1 MARSGQGDILQA
13 APLMTD
19 RFAAFRHS
27 SYTRYFFSRF
37 LTSFGAQVVS
47 VSVAW
52 QMYDETRNP
61 ALLGWIGLVQFLPAL
76 LLVVVTGNA
85 ADRLGRRLVM
95 GCAVMLMMSCA
106 AAILW
111 LVLNRR
117 FEPVLILAIL
127 TLFGTARAFYG
138 PAATSLAVNLV
149 PREDFPNAVSW
160 VTTSWQVAT
169 IFGPVA
175 GALLYGLAPHAA
187 YGTATGLFIL
197 AAMLIFSIP
206 KPDQRISREP
216 PTLSSI
222 LGGFR
227 YIWKEK
233 VVLGA
238 ISLDLFAVLLGGAV
252 ALMPV
257 YARDIL
263 HVGELG
269 LGLLRAAPGIG
280 ALIAIGLITAFPIR
294 DHAGMILLAAVAFF
308 GLATAVFGAS
318 TLAWLSVLA
327 LMCVGGFDMIS
338 VYVREIIL
346 QLWTPDEV
354 RGRVNAVNSI
364 FVGASNELGE
374 TRAGFMAALIGP
386 VLTVVGGGFAAVG
399 VAAASAF
406 IFPGLR
412 RIRHLNEPDRQGR
425 PVT

>member
-1 MARSGQGDILQA
+1 MS
-13 APLMTD
+13 D

-95 GCAVMLMMSCA
+95 GCGALVMMSCA
-106 AAILW
+106 ASILM
-111 LVLNRR
+111 LVLAGN
-117 FEPVLILAIL
+117 FNPVLVLAIL

-160 VTTSWQVAT
+160 ITSSWQMAT
-169 IFGPVA
+169 IGGPVI
-175 GALLYGLAPHAA
+175 GSLLYGLAPQAA
-187 YGTATGLFIL
+187 YGTATCLFI
-197 AAMLIFSIP
+197 AAAALIFSIP
-206 KPDQRISREP
+206 RPNQIVSREP
-216 PTLSSI
+216 PTLASI
-222 LGGFR
+222 LGGFS
-227 YIWKEK
+227 YIWNNK

-238 ISLDLFAVLLGGAV
+238 VSLDLFAVLLGGAV
-252 ALMPV
+252 ALMPI

-269 LGLLRAAPGIG
+269 LGLLRASPGIG
-280 ALIAIGLITAFPIR
+280 AIIAIALITAVPIR
-294 DHAGMILLAAVAFF
+294 DHAGWILLAAVAMF

-318 TLAWLSVLA
+318 TLAWVSILA
-327 LMCVGGFDMIS
+327 LMCVGGFDMVS

-346 QLWTPDEV
+346 QLWTPDAV

-374 TRAGFMAALIGP
+374 TRAGFMAAVAGP
-386 VLTVVGGGFAAVG
+386 VFTVVAGGFAAMG
-399 VAAASAF
+399 IAALSIL
-406 IFPGLR
+406 IFPQLR
-412 RIRHLNEPDRQGR
+412 KIRTLDEQENQN
-425 PVT
+425 TKAL

>member
-1 MARSGQGDILQA
+1 MS
-13 APLMTD
+13 D

-95 GCAVMLMMSCA
+95 GCGALVMMSCA
-106 AAILW
+106 ASVLM
-111 LVLNRR
+111 LVLAGN
-117 FEPVLILAIL
+117 FNPMLVLAIL

-160 VTTSWQVAT
+160 ITSSWQMAT
-169 IFGPVA
+169 IGGPVI
-175 GALLYGLAPHAA
+175 GSLLYGLAPEAA
-187 YGTATGLFIL
+187 YGTATCLFI
-197 AAMLIFSIP
+197 AAAALIFSIP
-206 KPDQRISREP
+206 RPNQIVSREP
-216 PTLSSI
+216 PTLASI
-222 LGGFR
+222 LGGFS
-227 YIWKEK
+227 YIWNNK

-238 ISLDLFAVLLGGAV
+238 VSLDLFAVLLGGAV
-252 ALMPV
+252 ALMPI

-269 LGLLRAAPGIG
+269 LGLLRASPGIG
-280 ALIAIGLITAFPIR
+280 AIIAIALITAVPIR
-294 DHAGMILLAAVAFF
+294 DHAGWILLAAVAMF

-318 TLAWLSVLA
+318 TLAWVSILA
-327 LMCVGGFDMIS
+327 LMCVGGFDMVS

-346 QLWTPDEV
+346 QLWTPDAV

-374 TRAGFMAALIGP
+374 TRAGFMAAVAGP
-386 VLTVVGGGFAAVG
+386 VFTVVAGGFAAMG
-399 VAAASAF
+399 IAALSIL
-406 IFPGLR
+406 IFPQLR
-412 RIRHLNEPDRQGR
+412 KIRTLDEQENEK
-425 PVT
+425 TKAL

>member
-1 MARSGQGDILQA
+1 MSN
-13 APLMTD
+13 

-27 SYTRYFFSRF
+27 SYTRYFLSRF
-37 LTSFGAQVVS
+37 LTSFSAQIVS

-52 QMYDETRNP
+52 QMYDETRSA

-95 GCAVMLMMSCA
+95 GCGALVMMSCA
-106 AAILW
+106 ASILM
-111 LVLNRR
+111 LVLNGR
-117 FEPVLILAIL
+117 FEPILVLSIL

-149 PREDFPNAVSW
+149 PREDFPNAVGWITS
-160 VTTSWQVAT
+160 SWQMAT
-169 IFGPVA
+169 IAGPVV
-175 GALLYGLAPHAA
+175 GSLLYGLAPEAA
-187 YGTATGLFIL
+187 YGTATCLFI
-197 AAMLIFSIP
+197 AAATLIFSIP
-206 KPDQRISREP
+206 KPNQIVSREP
-216 PTLSSI
+216 PTLASI

-227 YIWKEK
+227 YVWKDK

-238 ISLDLFAVLLGGAV
+238 VSLDLFAVLLGGAV
-252 ALMPV
+252 ALMPI

-269 LGLLRAAPGIG
+269 LGLLRASPGIG
-280 ALIAIGLITAFPIR
+280 AIIAIALITAFPIR
-294 DHAGMILLAAVAFF
+294 DHAGWILLAAVAMF

-318 TLAWLSVLA
+318 TLAWLSILA

-374 TRAGFMAALIGP
+374 TRAGFMAAVTGP
-386 VLTVVGGGFAAVG
+386 VFTVVAGGFAAIG
-399 VAAASAF
+399 VAAAAIF

-412 RIRHLNEPDRQGR
+412 RIRHLNERDAGLAKTP
-425 PVT
+425 

>member
-1 MARSGQGDILQA
+1 MS
-13 APLMTD
+13 D

-95 GCAVMLMMSCA
+95 GCGALVMMSCA
-106 AAILW
+106 ASILM
-111 LVLNRR
+111 LVLAGN
-117 FEPVLILAIL
+117 FNPMLVLAIL

-160 VTTSWQVAT
+160 ITSSWQMAT
-169 IFGPVA
+169 IGGPVI
-175 GALLYGLAPHAA
+175 GSLLYGLAPEAA
-187 YGTATGLFIL
+187 YGTATCLFI
-197 AAMLIFSIP
+197 AAAALIFSIP
-206 KPDQRISREP
+206 RPNQIVSREP
-216 PTLSSI
+216 PTLASI
-222 LGGFR
+222 LGGFS
-227 YIWKEK
+227 YIWNNK

-238 ISLDLFAVLLGGAV
+238 VSLDLFAVLLGGAV
-252 ALMPV
+252 ALMPI

-263 HVGELG
+263 QVGELG

-280 ALIAIGLITAFPIR
+280 AIIAIALITAVPIR
-294 DHAGMILLAAVAFF
+294 DHAGWILLAAVAMF

-318 TLAWLSVLA
+318 TLAWVSILA
-327 LMCVGGFDMIS
+327 LMCVGGFDMVS

-346 QLWTPDEV
+346 QLWTPDAV

-374 TRAGFMAALIGP
+374 TRAGFMAAVAGP
-386 VLTVVGGGFAAVG
+386 VFTVVAGGFAAMG
-399 VAAASAF
+399 IAT
-406 IFPGLR
+406 L
-412 RIRHLNEPDRQGR
+412 
-425 PVT
+425 

>member
-1 MARSGQGDILQA
+1 MSN
-13 APLMTD
+13 

-37 LTSFGAQVVS
+37 LTSFAAQVVS

-95 GCAVMLMMSCA
+95 GCGALVMMSCA
-106 AAILW
+106 ASILM
-111 LVLNRR
+111 LVLSGN
-117 FEPVLILAIL
+117 FNPVLVLAIL

-160 VTTSWQVAT
+160 ITSSWQMAT
-169 IFGPVA
+169 IGGPVI
-175 GALLYGLAPHAA
+175 GSLLYGLAPEAA
-187 YGTATGLFIL
+187 YGTATCLFI
-197 AAMLIFSIP
+197 AAATLIFSIP
-206 KPDQRISREP
+206 KPNQIVSREP
-216 PTLSSI
+216 PTLASI
-222 LGGFR
+222 LGGFS
-227 YIWKEK
+227 YIWNNK

-238 ISLDLFAVLLGGAV
+238 VSLDLFAVLLGGAV
-252 ALMPV
+252 ALMPI

-280 ALIAIGLITAFPIR
+280 AIIAIALITAFPIR
-294 DHAGMILLAAVAFF
+294 DHAGWILLAAVAMF

-318 TLAWLSVLA
+318 TLAWVSILA
-327 LMCVGGFDMIS
+327 LMCVGGFDMVS

-374 TRAGFMAALIGP
+374 TRAGFMAAVAGP
-386 VLTVVGGGFAAVG
+386 VFTVVAGGFAAIGIATLSILV
-399 VAAASAF
+399 
-406 IFPGLR
+406 FPQLR
-412 RIRHLNEPDRQGR
+412 KIRTLDEQENEKTK
-425 PVT
+425 VF

>member
-1 MARSGQGDILQA
+1 MFN
-13 APLMTD
+13 

-37 LTSFGAQVVS
+37 LTSFAAQVVS

-95 GCAVMLMMSCA
+95 GCGALVMMSCA
-106 AAILW
+106 ASILM
-111 LVLNRR
+111 LVLAGN
-117 FEPVLILAIL
+117 FNPMLVLVIL

-160 VTTSWQVAT
+160 ITSSWQMAT
-169 IFGPVA
+169 IGGPVI
-175 GALLYGLAPHAA
+175 GSLLYGLAPEAA
-187 YGTATGLFIL
+187 YGTATCLFI
-197 AAMLIFSIP
+197 AAATLIFSIP
-206 KPDQRISREP
+206 KPNQIVSREP
-216 PTLSSI
+216 PTLASI
-222 LGGFR
+222 LGGFS
-227 YIWKEK
+227 YIWNNK

-238 ISLDLFAVLLGGAV
+238 VSLDLFAVLLGGAV
-252 ALMPV
+252 ALMPI

-269 LGLLRAAPGIG
+269 LGLLRASPGIG
-280 ALIAIGLITAFPIR
+280 AIIAIALITAFPIR
-294 DHAGMILLAAVAFF
+294 DHAGWILLAAVAMF

-318 TLAWLSVLA
+318 TLAWVSILA
-327 LMCVGGFDMIS
+327 LMCVGGFDMVS

-346 QLWTPDEV
+346 QLWTPDAV

-374 TRAGFMAALIGP
+374 TRAGFMAAVAGP
-386 VLTVVGGGFAAVG
+386 VFTVVAGGFAAIGIATLSVL
-399 VAAASAF
+399 
-406 IFPGLR
+406 IFPQLR
-412 RIRHLNEPDRQGR
+412 KIRTLDEQETEN
-425 PVT
+425 TKAL

>member
-1 MARSGQGDILQA
+1 MSN
-13 APLMTD
+13 

-27 SYTRYFFSRF
+27 AYARYFLSRF
-37 LTSFGAQVVS
+37 LTSFSAQIVS

-52 QMYDETRNP
+52 QMYDETRSA

-95 GCAVMLMMSCA
+95 GCGALVMMSCA
-106 AAILW
+106 ASILM
-111 LVLNRR
+111 LVLSGR
-117 FEPVLILAIL
+117 FEPILVLSIL

-149 PREDFPNAVSW
+149 PREDFPNAVGWITS
-160 VTTSWQVAT
+160 SWQMAT
-169 IFGPVA
+169 IAGPVV
-175 GALLYGLAPHAA
+175 GSLLYGLAPEAA
-187 YGTATGLFIL
+187 YGSATCLFI
-197 AAMLIFSIP
+197 AAATLIFSIP
-206 KPDQRISREP
+206 KPNQIVSREP
-216 PTLSSI
+216 PTLASI

-227 YIWKEK
+227 YVWKDK

-238 ISLDLFAVLLGGAV
+238 VSLDLFAVLLGGAV
-252 ALMPV
+252 ALMPI

-269 LGLLRAAPGIG
+269 LGLLRASPGIG
-280 ALIAIGLITAFPIR
+280 AIIAIALITAFPIR
-294 DHAGMILLAAVAFF
+294 DHAGWILLAAVAMF

-318 TLAWLSVLA
+318 TLAWVSILA

-374 TRAGFMAALIGP
+374 TRAGFMAAIAGP
-386 VLTVVGGGFAAVG
+386 VFTVVAGGFAAIG
-399 VAAASAF
+399 VAAAAIF

-412 RIRHLNEPDRQGR
+412 RIRHLNEREADSAK
-425 PVT
+425 TS

>member
-1 MARSGQGDILQA
+1 
-13 APLMTD
+13 MTD

-27 SYTRYFFSRF
+27 SYSRYFLSRF
-37 LTSFGAQVVS
+37 LTSFSVQIVS
-47 VSVAW
+47 VAVAW

-106 AAILW
+106 AAILL
-111 LVLNRR
+111 LVLNGR
-117 FEPVLILAIL
+117 FDPVLILAVL
-127 TLFGTARAFYG
+127 TLLGTARAFYG

-149 PREDFPNAVSW
+149 PRKDFANAVSW

-169 IFGPVA
+169 IFGPVV
-175 GALLYGLAPHAA
+175 GAILYGLAPQAA
-187 YGTATGLFIL
+187 YGTSVGLFVV
-197 AAMLIFSIP
+197 AAFLIFSIP
-206 KPDQRISREP
+206 KPNQQINREP
-216 PTLSSI
+216 PTLASI

-227 YIWKEK
+227 YIWKSK

-252 ALMPV
+252 ALMPI

-263 HVGELG
+263 NVGELG

-280 ALIAIGLITAFPIR
+280 AVIAIVLITSFPIR
-294 DHAGMILLAAVAFF
+294 DHAGWILLVAVALF

-318 TLAWLSVLA
+318 TLAWVSIIA

-374 TRAGFMAALIGP
+374 TRAGFMAAIAGP
-386 VLTVVGGGFAAVG
+386 VFTVVAGGIAAVG
-399 VAAASAF
+399 VAAASVF

-412 RIRHLNEPDRQGR
+412 RIRHLNAPDPQEKT
-425 PVT
+425 VA

>member
-1 MARSGQGDILQA
+1 MSN
-13 APLMTD
+13 

-37 LTSFGAQVVS
+37 LTSFAAQVVS

-95 GCAVMLMMSCA
+95 GCGALVMMSCA
-106 AAILW
+106 ASILM
-111 LVLNRR
+111 LVLAGN
-117 FEPVLILAIL
+117 FNPMLVLAIL

-160 VTTSWQVAT
+160 ITSSWQMAT
-169 IFGPVA
+169 IGGPVI
-175 GALLYGLAPHAA
+175 GSLLYGLAPQAA
-187 YGTATGLFIL
+187 YGTATCLFI
-197 AAMLIFSIP
+197 AAATLIFSIP
-206 KPDQRISREP
+206 KPNQIVSREP
-216 PTLSSI
+216 PTLASI
-222 LGGFR
+222 LGGFS
-227 YIWKEK
+227 YIWNNK

-238 ISLDLFAVLLGGAV
+238 VSLDLFAVLLGGAV
-252 ALMPV
+252 ALMPI

-269 LGLLRAAPGIG
+269 LGLLRASPGIG
-280 ALIAIGLITAFPIR
+280 AIIAIALITAFPIR
-294 DHAGMILLAAVAFF
+294 DHAGWILLAAVAMF

-318 TLAWLSVLA
+318 TLAWLSILA
-327 LMCVGGFDMIS
+327 LMCVGGFDMVS

-346 QLWTPDEV
+346 QLWTPDAV

-374 TRAGFMAALIGP
+374 TRAGFMAAVAGP
-386 VLTVVGGGFAAVG
+386 VVTVVAGGFAAIG
-399 VAAASAF
+399 IATLSIL
-406 IFPGLR
+406 IFPQLR
-412 RIRHLNEPDRQGR
+412 KIRTLDAQEDEKTK
-425 PVT
+425 VF

>member
-1 MARSGQGDILQA
+1 MSN
-13 APLMTD
+13 

-27 SYTRYFFSRF
+27 SYSRYFLSRF
-37 LTSFGAQVVS
+37 LTSFSAQIVS

-95 GCAVMLMMSCA
+95 GCGALVMMSCA
-106 AAILW
+106 ASILF
-111 LVLNRR
+111 LVLNQR
-117 FEPVLILAIL
+117 FEPTLVLAIL

-149 PREDFPNAVSW
+149 PREDFANAVGWITS
-160 VTTSWQVAT
+160 SWQLAS
-169 IFGPVA
+169 IAGPVV
-175 GALLYGLAPHAA
+175 GSLLYGLAPQAA
-187 YGTATGLFIL
+187 YGTATSLFVL
-197 AAMLIFSIP
+197 AAALIFSIP
-206 KPDQRISREP
+206 KPAQKINREP

-227 YIWKEK
+227 YIWREK

-238 ISLDLFAVLLGGAV
+238 VSLDLFAVLLGGAV

-263 HVGELG
+263 QVGELG
-269 LGLLRAAPGIG
+269 LGLLRAAPGVGAIIG
-280 ALIAIGLITAFPIR
+280 IALITAFPIR
-294 DHAGMILLAAVAFF
+294 DNAGWILIVSVIFF
-308 GLATAVFGAS
+308 GLATAVFGLS
-318 TLAWLSVLA
+318 TLAWLSILA
-327 LMCVGGFDMIS
+327 LMCVGGFDMVS

-346 QLWTPDEV
+346 QLWTPDDV

-374 TRAGFMAALIGP
+374 TRAGFMAAAIGP
-386 VLTVVGGGFAAVG
+386 VATVVLGGFAAMG
-399 VAAASAF
+399 VAAASAA
-406 IFPGLR
+406 IFPRLR
-412 RIRHLNEPDRQGR
+412 DIRHLNEDQDAKTRI
-425 PVT
+425 T

>member
-1 MARSGQGDILQA
+1 MS
-13 APLMTD
+13 D

-95 GCAVMLMMSCA
+95 GCGALVMMSCA
-106 AAILW
+106 ASILM
-111 LVLNRR
+111 LVLAGN
-117 FEPVLILAIL
+117 FNPMLVLAIL

-160 VTTSWQVAT
+160 ITSSWQMAT
-169 IFGPVA
+169 IGGPVI
-175 GALLYGLAPHAA
+175 GSLLYGLAPEAA
-187 YGTATGLFIL
+187 YGTATCLFI
-197 AAMLIFSIP
+197 AAATLIFSIP
-206 KPDQRISREP
+206 KPNQIVSREP
-216 PTLSSI
+216 PTLASI
-222 LGGFR
+222 LGGFS
-227 YIWKEK
+227 YIWNNK

-238 ISLDLFAVLLGGAV
+238 VSLDLFAVLLGGAV
-252 ALMPV
+252 ALMPI

-269 LGLLRAAPGIG
+269 LGLLRASPGIG
-280 ALIAIGLITAFPIR
+280 AIIAIALITAFPIR
-294 DHAGMILLAAVAFF
+294 DHAGWILLAAVAMF

-318 TLAWLSVLA
+318 TLAWVSILA
-327 LMCVGGFDMIS
+327 LMCVGGFDMVS

-346 QLWTPDEV
+346 QLWTPDAV

-374 TRAGFMAALIGP
+374 TRAGFMAAVAGP
-386 VLTVVGGGFAAVG
+386 VFTVVAGGFAAIGIATLSVL
-399 VAAASAF
+399 
-406 IFPGLR
+406 IFPQLR
-412 RIRHLNEPDRQGR
+412 KIRTLDEQETEN
-425 PVT
+425 TKAL

>member
-1 MARSGQGDILQA
+1 MSN
-13 APLMTD
+13 

-27 SYTRYFFSRF
+27 SYTRYFLSRF
-37 LTSFGAQVVS
+37 LTSFSAQIVS
-47 VSVAW
+47 VAVAW
-52 QMYDETRNP
+52 QMYDVTRNP

-95 GCAVMLMMSCA
+95 GCAVLVMMSCA
-106 AAILW
+106 ASILFM
-111 LVLNRR
+111 VLNGR
-117 FEPVLILAIL
+117 FEPIVILGLL

-160 VTTSWQVAT
+160 VTTSWQMAT
-169 IFGPVA
+169 IAGPVI
-175 GALLYGLAPHAA
+175 GSLLYGLAPEAA
-187 YGTATGLFIL
+187 YGTATCLFVL
-197 AAMLIFSIP
+197 AAGLIFSIP
-206 KPDQRISREP
+206 KPNQQISREP

-252 ALMPV
+252 ALMPI

-263 HVGELG
+263 QVGELG

-280 ALIAIGLITAFPIR
+280 AIIAITLITAFPIR
-294 DHAGMILLAAVAFF
+294 NHAGWILLVCVVLF

-318 TLAWLSVLA
+318 TIAWLSILA
-327 LMCVGGFDMIS
+327 LMCVGGFDMVS

-374 TRAGFMAALIGP
+374 TRAGFMAAVAGP
-386 VLTVVGGGFAAVG
+386 VVTVVGGGLAAIG

-406 IFPGLR
+406 IFPRLR
-412 RIRHLNEPDRQGR
+412 RIRTLDDQRDQKAK
-425 PVT
+425 VF

>member
-1 MARSGQGDILQA
+1 MS
-13 APLMTD
+13 D

-37 LTSFGAQVVS
+37 LTSFAAQVVS

-95 GCAVMLMMSCA
+95 GCGALVMMSCA
-106 AAILW
+106 ASILM
-111 LVLNRR
+111 LVLAGN
-117 FEPVLILAIL
+117 FNPMLVLVIL

-160 VTTSWQVAT
+160 ITSSWQMAT
-169 IFGPVA
+169 IGGPVI
-175 GALLYGLAPHAA
+175 GSLLYGLAPEAA
-187 YGTATGLFIL
+187 YGTATCLFI
-197 AAMLIFSIP
+197 AAATLIFSIP
-206 KPDQRISREP
+206 KPNQIVSREP
-216 PTLSSI
+216 PTLASI
-222 LGGFR
+222 LGGFS
-227 YIWKEK
+227 YIWNNK

-238 ISLDLFAVLLGGAV
+238 VSLDLFAVLLGGAV
-252 ALMPV
+252 ALMPI

-269 LGLLRAAPGIG
+269 LGLLRASPGIG
-280 ALIAIGLITAFPIR
+280 AIIAIALITAFPIR
-294 DHAGMILLAAVAFF
+294 DHAGWILLAAVAMF

-318 TLAWLSVLA
+318 TLAWVSILA
-327 LMCVGGFDMIS
+327 LMCVGGFDMVS

-346 QLWTPDEV
+346 QLWTPDAV

-374 TRAGFMAALIGP
+374 TRAGFMAAVAGP
-386 VLTVVGGGFAAVG
+386 VFTVVAGGFAAIGIATLSVL
-399 VAAASAF
+399 
-406 IFPGLR
+406 IFPQLR
-412 RIRHLNEPDRQGR
+412 KIRTLDEQETEN
-425 PVT
+425 TKAL

>member
-1 MARSGQGDILQA
+1 MSN
-13 APLMTD
+13 

-37 LTSFGAQVVS
+37 LTSFAAQIVS

-52 QMYDETRNP
+52 QMYDETRSA
-61 ALLGWIGLVQFLPAL
+61 ALLGWIGLVQFLPAF

-95 GCAVMLMMSCA
+95 GCGALVMMSCA
-106 AAILW
+106 ASILM
-111 LVLNRR
+111 LVLTGN
-117 FEPVLILAIL
+117 FNPMLVLAIL

-160 VTTSWQVAT
+160 ITSSWQMAT
-169 IFGPVA
+169 IGGPVI
-175 GALLYGLAPHAA
+175 GSLLYGLAPQAA
-187 YGTATGLFIL
+187 YGTATCLFI
-197 AAMLIFSIP
+197 AAATLIFSIP
-206 KPDQRISREP
+206 KPNQIVSREP
-216 PTLSSI
+216 PTLASI
-222 LGGFR
+222 LGGFS
-227 YIWKEK
+227 YIWNNK

-238 ISLDLFAVLLGGAV
+238 VSLDLFAVLLGGAV
-252 ALMPV
+252 ALMPI

-269 LGLLRAAPGIG
+269 LGLLRASPGIG
-280 ALIAIGLITAFPIR
+280 AIIAIALITAFPIR
-294 DHAGMILLAAVAFF
+294 DHAGWILLAAVAMF

-318 TLAWLSVLA
+318 TLAWLSILA
-327 LMCVGGFDMIS
+327 LMCVGGFDMVS

-346 QLWTPDEV
+346 QLWTPDAV

-374 TRAGFMAALIGP
+374 TRAGFMAAVAGP
-386 VLTVVGGGFAAVG
+386 VVTVVAGGFAAIG
-399 VAAASAF
+399 IATLSIM
-406 IFPGLR
+406 IFPQLR
-412 RIRHLNEPDRQGR
+412 KIRTLDAQEDEKTK
-425 PVT
+425 VI

>member
-1 MARSGQGDILQA
+1 MS
-13 APLMTD
+13 D

-95 GCAVMLMMSCA
+95 GCGALVMMSCA
-106 AAILW
+106 ASILM
-111 LVLNRR
+111 LVLAGN
-117 FEPVLILAIL
+117 FNPMLVLAIL

-160 VTTSWQVAT
+160 ITSSWQMAT
-169 IFGPVA
+169 IGGPVI
-175 GALLYGLAPHAA
+175 GSLLYGLAPEAA
-187 YGTATGLFIL
+187 YGTATCLFI
-197 AAMLIFSIP
+197 AAAALIFSIP
-206 KPDQRISREP
+206 RPNQIVSREP
-216 PTLSSI
+216 PTLASI
-222 LGGFR
+222 LGGFS
-227 YIWKEK
+227 YIWNNK

-238 ISLDLFAVLLGGAV
+238 VSLDLFAVLLGGAV
-252 ALMPV
+252 ALMPI

-263 HVGELG
+263 QVGELG

-280 ALIAIGLITAFPIR
+280 AIIAIALITAVPIR
-294 DHAGMILLAAVAFF
+294 DHAGWILLAAVAMF

-318 TLAWLSVLA
+318 TLAWVSILA
-327 LMCVGGFDMIS
+327 LMCVGGFDMVS

-346 QLWTPDEV
+346 QLWTPDAV

-374 TRAGFMAALIGP
+374 TRAGFMAAVAGP
-386 VLTVVGGGFAAVG
+386 VFTVVAGGFAAMG
-399 VAAASAF
+399 IATLSIL
-406 IFPGLR
+406 IFPQLR
-412 RIRHLNEPDRQGR
+412 KIRTLDEQDNEN
-425 PVT
+425 TKAL